1 MAVSATLAVNEAVDR
16 ARRAGRSV
24 LPLGF
29 GEAGLP
35 VHPALRERLAGA
47 AGANSYGPVAGI
59 EALREAAAGYW
70 QRRGLPTGAEQVVA
84 GPGSKP
90 LLYGLLGALDGDVA
104 LPRPS
109 WVSYAAQATML
120 HHRPRFVDTTPG
132 QGGVPDP
139 FALAALAGA
148 ARREGRPLR
157 SVVLTLPDNPT
168 GTLAD
173 RDRVAGVC
181 AVAREHDLVII
192 SDEIYRDLVH
202 DPAAPY
208 VSPAELAPE
217 RTVITTGL
225 SKNLALGG
233 WRLGV
238 TRLPGS
244 VIGEQLR
251 GHLLDI
257 ASEVWSSPPH
267 PVQAVAAWAFTEPE
281 VLRDHLDAS
290 RRLHGTVARAVA
302 EVFADA
308 GAEVAGPAG
317 GFYLYPDLEAHR
329 DVLAARWGVTD
340 GHGLARVL
348 LEELDVATLPG
359 AAFGDHAGALRL
371 RVATSLLYGPDDLR
385 RQTTLMDDAPLRL
398 PWVRDGIGQLERAL
412 ARLVGRG

>member
-1 MAVSATLAVNEAVDR
+1 MAVSATLAVNEAVER
-16 ARRAGRSV
+16 ARRAGRAV

-35 VHPALRERLAGA
+35 VHAALRERLAGA
-47 AGANSYGPVAGI
+47 AGANSYGPVAGLP
-59 EALREAAAGYW
+59 ELRAAAAGYW
-70 QRRGLPTGAEQVVA
+70 QRRSLPTSAEQVVA

-90 LLYGLLGALDGDVA
+90 LLYGLLAALEGDVA

-120 HHRPRFVDTTPG
+120 HHQARFVDTTPG

-139 FALAALAGA
+139 FALAALADQARA
-148 ARREGRPLR
+148 AGRPLR

-168 GTLAD
+168 GTLAG

-202 DPAAPY
+202 DPATPY

-238 TRLPGS
+238 TRLPDS
-244 VIGEQLR
+244 ELGEQL
-251 GHLLDI
+251 GQHLLDI
-257 ASEVWSSPPH
+257 ASEIWSSPPH
-267 PVQAVAAWAFTEPE
+267 PVQSVAAWAFTEPE
-281 VLRDHLDAS
+281 VLRDHLAAS
-290 RRLHGTVARAVA
+290 RQLHGTVARAVA
-302 EVFADA
+302 EVFAGV
-308 GAEVAGPAG
+308 GAEVAAPAG

-329 DVLAARWGVTD
+329 ERLARRWGITD
-340 GHGLARVL
+340 GAGLARVL

-359 AAFGDHAGALRL
+359 SAFGDHAGALRL

-385 RQTTLMDDAPLRL
+385 RQTALMDDDPLGL
-398 PWVRDGIGQLERAL
+398 PWVRDGLGQLRGALERL
-412 ARLVGRG
+412 LD

>member
-16 ARRAGRSV
+16 ARRAGRAV

-47 AGANSYGPVAGI
+47 AGANGYGPVAGL
-59 EALREAAAGYW
+59 EELREAAAGYW
-70 QRRGLPTGAEQVVA
+70 ARRRLPTGAQQVVA

-90 LLYGLLGALDGDVA
+90 LLYGLLSALEGDVA

-109 WVSYAAQATML
+109 WVSYAAQASML
-120 HHRPRFVDTTPG
+120 HHRARFVDTAPG

-148 ARREGRPLR
+148 AREEGRPLR

-181 AVAREHDLVII
+181 AVARDHDLIII

-202 DPAAPY
+202 EPTTPY

-225 SKNLALGG
+225 SKSLALGG

-238 TRLPGS
+238 TRLPDS
-244 VIGEQLR
+244 AHGEVLR
-251 GHLLDI
+251 DHLLDI
-257 ASEVWSSPPH
+257 ASEIWSSPPN
-267 PVQAVAAWAFTEPE
+267 PVQSVAAWAFTEPE

-302 EVFADA
+302 EVFTGA
-308 GAEVAGPAG
+308 GAEVARPAG
-317 GFYLYPDLEAHR
+317 GFYLYPDLEVHR
-329 DVLAARWGVTD
+329 ELLRERWGVVD
-340 GHGLARVL
+340 GPGLARVL

-359 AAFGDHAGALRL
+359 SAFGDHAEALRL

-385 RQTTLMDDAPLRL
+385 RQTALMDDEPLAL
-398 PWVRDGIGQLERAL
+398 PWVRDGLGQLAHAL
-412 ARLVGRG
+412 DRLVG

>member
-1 MAVSATLAVNEAVDR
+1 MAVSATLAVNEAVER
-16 ARRAGRSV
+16 ARRAGRPV

-35 VHPALRERLAGA
+35 VHAALRERLAGA
-47 AGANSYGPVAGI
+47 AGANGYGPVAGLP
-59 EALREAAAGYW
+59 ELRAAAAGYW
-70 QRRGLPTGAEQVVA
+70 QRRALPTTGEQVVA

-90 LLYGLLGALDGDVA
+90 LLYGLLAALEGDVA
-104 LPRPS
+104 VPRPS

-120 HHRPRFVDTTPG
+120 RHQARFVDTTPG

-139 FALAALAGA
+139 FALAALAGE
-148 ARREGRPLR
+148 ARDSGQPLR
-157 SVVLTLPDNPT
+157 SVVVTLPDNPT

-181 AVAREHDLVII
+181 AVAREYDLVII

-202 DPAAPY
+202 DPATPY

-238 TRLPGS
+238 ARLPDS
-244 VIGEQLR
+244 EQGERLR
-251 GHLLDI
+251 LQLLDI
-257 ASEVWSSPPH
+257 ASEIWSSPPN
-267 PVQAVAAWAFTEPE
+267 PVQSVAAWAFTEPE

-302 EVFADA
+302 EVFARA
-308 GAEVAGPAG
+308 GAEVARPQG
-317 GFYLYPDLEAHR
+317 GFYIYPDLEVHR
-329 DVLAARWGVTD
+329 DHLAQRWGIVD
-340 GHGLARVL
+340 GPGLARVL

-359 AAFGDHAGALRL
+359 AAFGDRTDALRL

-385 RQTTLMDDAPLRL
+385 RQTALMDDQPLAL
-398 PWVRDGIGQLERAL
+398 PWVRDGLGQLEVAL
-412 ARLVGRG
+412 GRLIG

>member
-1 MAVSATLAVNEAVDR
+1 MAVSATLAVNEAVER
-16 ARRAGRSV
+16 ARRAGRCV

-35 VHPALRERLAGA
+35 VHAALRERLAGA
-47 AGANSYGPVAGI
+47 AGANSYGPVAGLP
-59 EALREAAAGYW
+59 ELRASAAGYW
-70 QRRGLPTGAEQVVA
+70 QRRSLPTSAEQVVA

-90 LLYGLLGALDGDVA
+90 LLYGLLAALEGDVA

-120 HHRPRFVDTTPG
+120 HQRAHFVETAAG

-139 FALAALAGA
+139 FALAAAAGE
-148 ARREGRPLR
+148 ARDRGRPLR

-181 AVAREHDLVII
+181 AVAREHDLIVI

-202 DPAAPY
+202 DPATPY
-208 VSPAELAPE
+208 VSPAELVPE

-238 TRLPGS
+238 ARLPDSELG
-244 VIGEQLR
+244 GMLR
-251 GHLLDI
+251 QHLLDI
-257 ASEVWSSPPH
+257 ASEIWSSPPN

-281 VLRDHLDAS
+281 VLRDHLAAS

-302 EVFADA
+302 EVFAEA
-308 GAEVAGPAG
+308 GAEVARPEG
-317 GFYLYPDLEAHR
+317 GFYLYPDLEPHR
-329 DVLAARWGVTD
+329 DRLLQRWGISD
-340 GHGLARVL
+340 GPGLARVL

-359 AAFGDHAGALRL
+359 SAFGDHREALRL

-385 RQTTLMDDAPLRL
+385 RQTTLMDADPVAL
-398 PWVRDGIGQLERAL
+398 PWVRDGLDQLRGALDRLIG
-412 ARLVGRG
+412 